1 MPRGGLG
8 ECARIGE
15 KDAVYRTGWSAV
27 IDIGR
32 LPPMDPIARTD
43 DLYKFHDR
51 PGLDGGQLAILRGLS
66 LAVAPGEFV
75 CIMGPSGSGKS
86 TLLHLISGLDQ
97 PSAGDVWLAG
107 ASMTQLAPDA
117 RTLVRR
123 RTVGYVFQFFN
134 LLPNLSVLENVG
146 LPLAIAGQPPERDE
160 PRLRELLARLGLAG
174 RESSFP
180 HQLSGG
186 EMQRVS
192 IARAL
197 AGGQPLLLCDE
208 PTGNLSQ
215 KAGLEVMQLLRRCRD
230 DEKRSVLLVTHNPRD
245 ATFADRVLFLVDG
258 VLASDVE
265 LRGPNL
271 AVEKVHEALSAL
283 QI

>member
-1 MPRGGLG
+1 MQ
-8 ECARIGE
+8 
-15 KDAVYRTGWSAV
+15 
-27 IDIGR
+27 
-32 LPPMDPIARTD
+32 PIVETR
-43 DLYKFHDR
+43 DLYKFHEAS
-51 PGLDGGQLAILRGLS
+51 GEKQAILRGISLS
-66 LAVAPGEFV
+66 VAPGEFV

-97 PSAGDVWLAG
+97 PSAGEIALAG
-107 ASMTQLAPDA
+107 KDLAKLAPDE
-117 RTLVRR
+117 RTLQRR

-134 LLPNLSVLENVG
+134 LLPNLTVLENVG
-146 LPLAIAGQPPERDE
+146 LPLAIAGTGPERE
-160 PRLRELLARLGLAG
+160 EARLKELLARLGLAG
-174 RESSFP
+174 KERSFP

-192 IARAL
+192 LARAL

-230 DEKRSVLLVTHNPRD
+230 DEGRALLLVTHNPRD
-245 ATFADRVLFLVDG
+245 AAFADRVLFLVDG
-258 VLASDVE
+258 ELATERE

-271 AVEKVHEALSAL
+271 AVEDVHAALAAL
-283 QI
+283 HI